1 MKINHSQML
10 TKRRNKKRGKKQL
23 AVIAKR
29 DKKLANEK
37 AKVDA
42 GKPA

>member
-23 AVIAKR
+23 AVIAKQA
-29 DKKLANEK
+29 KKLGNEK
-37 AKVDA
+37 AKAEA
-42 GKPA
+42 GKPG